1 VNTAV
6 ARVDTRRSFCL
17 GPDMLRN
24 FRKRRHRGEIPMWR
38 LSGPDKRTIDCTLQ
52 QRGDTGCSLAVV
64 LDGGEIA
71 AQHYLTTTDAV
82 SRAGFLLER
91 LTASGWT
98 LISDMPHIAL
108 H

>member
-1 VNTAV
+1 
-6 ARVDTRRSFCL
+6 
-17 GPDMLRN
+17 MLPKL
-24 FRKRRHRGEIPMWR
+24 RKSHRRGEIPMWR
-38 LSGPDKRTIDCTLQ
+38 LTHPDNRTIACTLQ

-98 LISDMPHIAL
+98 LVSDMPFVAFH
-108 H
+108 

>member
-1 VNTAV
+1 
-6 ARVDTRRSFCL
+6 
-17 GPDMLRN
+17 MLRKL
-24 FRKRRHRGEIPMWR
+24 RTGRHRGLIPMWR
-38 LSGPDKRTIDCTLQ
+38 LTRPDNRTIACTLQ

-91 LTASGWT
+91 LTSSGWT
-98 LISDMPHIAL
+98 LVSDMPQIAL

>member
-1 VNTAV
+1 MLPKLH
-6 ARVDTRRSFCL
+6 RSRR
-17 GPDMLRN
+17 
-24 FRKRRHRGEIPMWR
+24 RGEIPMWR
-38 LSGPDKRTIDCTLQ
+38 LTHPDKRTIACTLQ

-98 LISDMPHIAL
+98 LVSDMPLVAL

>member
-1 VNTAV
+1 MLSEL
-6 ARVDTRRSFCL
+6 RRS
-17 GPDMLRN
+17 
-24 FRKRRHRGEIPMWR
+24 RRRGEIPMWR
-38 LSGPDKRTIDCTLQ
+38 LTHPDNRTIACTLQ

-71 AQHYLTTTDAV
+71 TQHYLTTTDAV

-91 LTASGWT
+91 LTASGWK
-98 LISDMPHIAL
+98 LVSDMPLVAL

>member
-1 VNTAV
+1 ML
-6 ARVDTRRSFCL
+6 RKLRTRR
-17 GPDMLRN
+17 R
-24 FRKRRHRGEIPMWR
+24 RGEIPMWR
-38 LSGPDKRTIDCTLQ
+38 LTRPDNRTIACTLQ

-71 AQHYLTTTDAV
+71 AQHYLSTTDAV

-98 LISDMPHIAL
+98 LVSDMPQIAL

>member
-1 VNTAV
+1 
-6 ARVDTRRSFCL
+6 
-17 GPDMLRN
+17 MLRKP
-24 FRKRRHRGEIPMWR
+24 RKGRHRGEIPMWR
-38 LSGPDKRTIDCTLQ
+38 LSRPDNRTIACTLQ

-98 LISDMPHIAL
+98 LEYDMPQIAL

>member
-1 VNTAV
+1 
-6 ARVDTRRSFCL
+6 
-17 GPDMLRN
+17 MLRN

-38 LSGPDKRTIDCTLQ
+38 LSGPDQRTIDCTLQ

-91 LTASGWT
+91 LTSSGWT